1 MGHQNSGAPPF
12 FGAFFLY
19 YEPVCAGNALI
30 KLGNMGDSKRHLEKK
45 EKIKFLMLVLEIL
58 TKTVGILEE
67 APEFWCLGSGHQNF

>member
-1 MGHQNSGAPPF
+1 MLVLEIKTKKLCFIYLKGHQNSGAPTF

-45 EKIKFLMLVLEIL
+45 RENQIPY
-58 TKTVGILEE
+58 
-67 APEFWCLGSGHQNF
+67 AGS